1 LFDDKGAMHMVD
13 IARRN
18 GQVHMFMVHSIC
30 EAEVVDNFL
39 EYSLKR
45 QLH

>member
-1 LFDDKGAMHMVD
+1 MHMVD